1 VFVDSRL
8 FPITTA
14 CDACEKQLFPSIKT
28 LVMEFETKIYP
39 QIGGFGRYNR
49 IVTLFSWFPNF
60 AVSLNLFSDVFFT
73 LIPESYHCKPDLRL
87 FPASSVLGNLSRQA
101 VLNLTVPWMK
111 GSGFSHC
118 ELYKYPL
125 NTSNLTESA
134 PRDTV
139 PCTVGWEFAK
149 PAGLQNNLVTEVS
162 IRTEPSECEPNCC
175 EFSQVMTRRVYFI

>member
-1 VFVDSRL
+1 
-8 FPITTA
+8 
-14 CDACEKQLFPSIKT
+14 
-28 LVMEFETKIYP
+28 MEFETKIYP
-39 QIGGFGRYNR
+39 QIGGYGRYNR

-73 LIPESYHCKPDLRL
+73 LTPESYHCKPDLAL
-87 FPASSVLGNLSRQA
+87 FPAPSVLGNLSRQA
-101 VLNLTVPWMK
+101 FLNLTVPWLK

-125 NTSNLTESA
+125 NTSNFTGSA

-162 IRTEPSECEPNCC
+162 MRSYPTVNTRTQLLLCEPNRYYANPTVNIRTVFEPSEFTEVT
-175 EFSQVMTRRVYFI
+175 ELY